1 VREED
6 ALCPTCGEPLT
17 PGPAEE
23 IVSPPS
29 QPMPTAPQ
37 PVAQAGGSPTRTY
50 LIGGIAAL
58 AIAGIVFLLAAP
70 DWYSV
75 GAPGPMPPAT
85 QGGAGQ
91 PGADGAMPQGHPPV
105 NQQVPPELEKQIADQ
120 EKIVTASPAN
130 LDEKLKL
137 ANLYFDAGRHAQA
150 LPLYREY
157 VAAHPDNDDART
169 DMANSIANTGNIPE
183 AMTELRQV
191 IEHNPKHQ
199 NAAFNLS
206 MMYVSQRNR
215 DSAVYWM
222 ERVYAI
228 DSTTHQ
234 GKTAAEI
241 LQGLKNP
248 PAKAPANP
256 PATSAQ

>member
-1 VREED
+1 MREED
-6 ALCPTCGEPLT
+6 IICPTCGEPLT
-17 PGPAEE
+17 PGPATDEE
-23 IVSPPS
+23 IASPSGPI
-29 QPMPTAPQ
+29 PPTPPPA
-37 PVAQAGGSPTRTY
+37 AQTSGSPMRTY

-75 GAPGPMPPAT
+75 GAPGPIPAAT

-105 NQQVPPELEKQIADQ
+105 NQQISPELEKQIGDQ
-120 EKIVTASPAN
+120 EKIVTTSPTN

-157 VAAHPDNDDART
+157 VGAHPDNDDART

-183 AMTELRQV
+183 AMTELRHV

-222 ERVYAI
+222 ERVYTI

-248 PAKAPANP
+248 PAEA